1 MSVELRNGCV
11 CTSII
16 LTQFCHANPESKSS
30 TRKKKRGGKKKKTR
44 ASERRMKRDT
54 NASHCVQCAHTH
66 ASHALPLVLSPECWF
81 FKTNDDERTE
91 AVVDSS
97 VLLRAFGSRF
107 TRTHRHT
114 NIYTLIRTTI
124 IVSISSNDVVG
135 TTVYSRRYNQEQD
148 EEKEKLTLYCSSLFY
163 MFTFARRVF
172 FFQ

>member
-1 MSVELRNGCV
+1 M
-11 CTSII
+11 
-16 LTQFCHANPESKSS
+16 
-30 TRKKKRGGKKKKTR
+30 RKKKRGGKKRKQGR
-44 ASERRMKRDT
+44 ANDEWKGT
-54 NASHCVQCAHTH
+54 LTHPIASSAHTHTH

-172 FFQ
+172 FFSKRQRRKETE